1 MIIERIPQALS
12 LAGLLLVLLA
22 PGASAQESR
31 GGWFKPR
38 AVKKSPTALINKK
51 QAPPKI
57 DRGLEG
63 RITPENSTVTVS
75 LSQQRAFLKIQ
86 GTDDVYIDTPVSTG
100 SARHR
105 TPTGQFKIT
114 EKDADHRSSIYG
126 DFVDSKGRTVRSG
139 ISTRTD
145 SAPAGTRYLGAPM
158 KWFCRLTNSGVG
170 MHVGIL
176 PGYPASHG
184 CIRLPADIAPLI
196 YQKVKIGTPVTILP

>member
-1 MIIERIPQALS
+1 MIIERISKALS

-22 PGASAQESR
+22 PDASAN
-31 GGWFKPR
+31 WFKPR
-38 AVKKSPTALINKK
+38 AVKKSPSTLINRK

-57 DRGLEG
+57 DKRLEAQV
-63 RITPENSTVTVS
+63 TPENSTVTIS
-75 LSQQRAFLKIQ
+75 LSQQRAFLKVQ
-86 GTDDVYIDTPVSTG
+86 GTDNVYIDTPVSTG

-105 TPTGQFKIT
+105 TPTGQFKIL
-114 EKDADHRSSIYG
+114 EKDADHASSIYG
-126 DFVDSKGRTVRSG
+126 DFVDSRGRVVRSG

-145 SAPAGTRYLGAPM
+145 SAPAGTRYRGAPM
-158 KWFCRLTNSGVG
+158 KWFSRLTWSGVG

-196 YQKVKIGTPVTILP
+196 YQKVKIGTPVTVLP